1 MSATRRAIATALSV
15 MICSMPAFAQDPIDI
30 DIDPGGNVGFV
41 VQSTSFPGSQGK
53 IREDLIDVAGY
64 EIFVNLGSGQQKAYK
79 LIYSSRDL
87 FRPQKINTVEI
98 WKADD
103 EKIHVKVNDAP
114 VTEGCDP
121 HNKQSPK
128 ACVGTGMP
136 VTMYGKLTS
145 QILCLLKPNDPEPR
159 SISAAE
165 IRFIGDAPPQNQ
177 QEQQEQQN
185 QRH

>member
-1 MSATRRAIATALSV
+1 MSATRIAIAAGLSV
-15 MICSMPAFAQDPIDI
+15 MMCSMLAVAQDPIDI
-30 DIDPGGNVGFV
+30 DIDPGGNVGYV

-64 EIFVNLGSGQQKAYK
+64 EIFVNLGSGQQTAYK

-87 FRPQKINTVEI
+87 FQPQKINTVEI

-103 EKIHVKVNDAP
+103 GKIHVKINDTP

-136 VTMYGKLTS
+136 VSMYGKLTS
-145 QILCLLKPNDPEPR
+145 QILCLVNPDDPGPR

-165 IRFIGDAPPQNQ
+165 IRFIGN
-177 QEQQEQQN
+177 EQQQQ
-185 QRH
+185 RDGEPSAR

>member
-1 MSATRRAIATALSV
+1 MSATGRAIAVGLSL
-15 MICSMPAFAQDPIDI
+15 MICSTLAVAQDPIDI

-53 IREDLIDVAGY
+53 VREDLISVAGY
-64 EIFVNLGSGQQKAYK
+64 EIFVNLGSGQQTAYK

-87 FRPQKINTVEI
+87 FKPQKINTVEI

-103 EKIHVKVNDAP
+103 EKIHISVNNIP
-114 VTEGCDP
+114 VTQGCDP
-121 HNKQSPK
+121 HNKQSPH

-145 QILCLLKPNDPEPR
+145 QILCLLTPDDPEPR

-165 IRFIGDAPPQNQ
+165 IRFVVG
-177 QEQQEQQN
+177 EQQQQQQQQ
-185 QRH
+185 QRD